1 MVEKNKK
8 MAVKEPQV
16 KMVMVTQF
24 LNSDYWD
31 GDLSDTVETATADE
45 LLQKSVELINQG
57 GNTNNRDVVN
67 ELTVEY
73 GTAIIH
79 DKDVLG
85 NGKLKGRHVHMW
97 LRFKTKRY
105 LSSIA
110 SWLGI
115 EPQYIEK
122 SRQGRYA
129 EENGLAYLI
138 HANDADKYQYEP
150 TEVATYNFNY
160 VEYADEHAS
169 KWKKSKAVNRHK
181 KLKMSLDSVLDR
193 IQAGDLTKEQM
204 ILDNDLAVLY
214 AENKN
219 KVENYLSVYSQRKAL
234 ETIKRLESGEIQM
247 QSYYITGGPGSGKTR
262 YAKKLI
268 KRIQDE
274 AFAKTGKHWRVM
286 DGAATHSMD
295 KYDGQEIILLDDLR
309 VSSMSASDWLKIL
322 DPYNSAAMSARY
334 ENKAQASRV
343 IVITSYMPPETFFF
357 FAKGNGGQDE
367 SLDQFIRRI
376 EAVIK
381 VVWTGTDKSKW
392 DDEAKIKIGRSEKLE
407 EYRTV
412 EIPTRE
418 GSHTVV
424 VNYGFTGGDNLI
436 DWQEGTEYVA
446 EHVISQTVSP
456 AEILETDDSEL
467 KSK

>member
-1 MVEKNKK
+1 MVKENKQNS
-8 MAVKEPQV
+8 VKEPQV
-16 KMVMVTQF
+16 TMVMVTQF
-24 LNSDYWD
+24 LKSDYWD
-31 GDLSDTVETATADE
+31 GDLSETVETATADE
-45 LLQKSVELINQG
+45 LLQKSIELINQG
-57 GNTNNRDVVN
+57 GNTNNRNVGN

-85 NGKLKGRHVHMW
+85 NGKLKERHVHMW

-122 SRQGRYA
+122 ARRGRYA

-138 HANDADKYQYEP
+138 HANDSDKHQYAPE
-150 TEVATYNFNY
+150 EVATYNFDYCDY
-160 VEYADEHAS
+160 VEEHAS
-169 KWKKSKAVNRHK
+169 KWEKSKATNRHK
-181 KLKMSLDSVLDR
+181 KLKMNLANVLDK
-193 IQAGDLTKEQM
+193 IQNGELTKEQM

-234 ETIKRLESGEIQM
+234 ETIQRLESGEIQM

-268 KRIQDE
+268 SRIQEE

-295 KYDGQEIILLDDLR
+295 KYDGQEIIFLDDLR

-322 DPYNSAAMSARY
+322 DPFNSASMSARY
-334 ENKAQASRV
+334 ENKPQASRV
-343 IVITSYMPPETFFF
+343 IIITSYMPPETFFF

-381 VVWTGTDKSKW
+381 VVWTGTDVSRW
-392 DDEAKIKIGRSEKLE
+392 NDEAKVQIGRSEKLE
-407 EYRTV
+407 ESRIV

-418 GSHTVV
+418 GRHDVV
-424 VNYGFTGGDNLI
+424 MNYGFTGGNDLI
-436 DWQEGTEYVA
+436 DWQEGTDYVA
-446 EHVISQTVSP
+446 EHAINQTVSP
-456 AEILETDDSEL
+456 AEILETNGSGE
-467 KSK
+467 